1 MSQNF
6 KQRLSKIS
14 TLIFDVDGVLSDG
27 KVFFMSDGTT
37 LRNLNLKD
45 SYALQ
50 LAIKKGFRI
59 IIITGGSSQPLK
71 DSLHRLGIE
80 YVFLKQHDK
89 LACYKDCMNELG
101 FTDEQ
106 ALYMGDDLPDYEV
119 MQRVNVACCPADAA
133 VEIKE
138 VSIYVSPKKG
148 GDGCVRDIVEQVMRV
163 QNKWEISKW

>member
-1 MSQNF
+1 MSLNF
-6 KQRLSKIS
+6 KQRLTKIT

-37 LRNLNLKD
+37 LRNINLKD

-80 YVFLKQHDK
+80 HIYLKQHDK
-89 LACYKDCMNELG
+89 LSCYKDCMNEMG

-119 MQRVNVACCPADAA
+119 MQRVGVACCPDDAA
-133 VEIKE
+133 VEIKNLC
-138 VSIYVSPKKG
+138 VYVSSKKG
-148 GDGCVRDIVEQVMRV
+148 GEGCVRDIVEQVMRS
-163 QNKWEISKW
+163 QQKWEIAKW